1 MGIAAGAGIM
11 GLYMIVCGFF
21 QPLNS
26 MPKVR
31 GPACGRH
38 QLPGRRSVAQPAALT
53 LPPAN
58 PCSMQPIFRY
68 PLSYI
73 AYHTWAFTGLMENEF
88 KGTGGWGCPPTGDE
102 VLDAACP
109 PRDGAAV
116 LNYYDI
122 MGVNKVDGAG
132 YDACLARR
140 CGRSSNGGG
149 GCAAFQP
156 ASQPA
161 TNPHPCPLLPPLQW
175 ICLVILG
182 GMALAYRTLF
192 FITLKIK
199 ERKSK

>member
-1 MGIAAGAGIM
+1 M
-11 GLYMIVCGFF
+11 
-21 QPLNS
+21 
-26 MPKVR
+26 
-31 GPACGRH
+31 
-38 QLPGRRSVAQPAALT
+38 
-53 LPPAN
+53 
-58 PCSMQPIFRY
+58 
-68 PLSYI
+68 
-73 AYHTWAFTGLMENEF
+73 
-88 KGTGGWGCPPTGDE
+88 
-102 VLDAACP
+102 LDAACP

-116 LNYYDI
+116 LDYYDI

-132 YDACLARR
+132 YNACLARR

-175 ICLVILG
+175 ICLVNLG